1 MWLLRIVA
9 LLPVLSGAHY
19 YVRTLAT
26 TGGAFSDPAGLLVS
40 SASDLV
46 VVDRGSSRILAVSS
60 SNAISTRA
68 GKEFSAGNV
77 DGVGTNAVFNGPSG
91 IAETGTGSLWLIA
104 DPDEGVLRT
113 LGTISNNVATLINRT
128 QPVGVACQKSA
139 KVCYIAD
146 VGTHTISFV
155 DLTSSPFRVQLAGV
169 PNMAGS
175 SDGAGT
181 NARFRGPRGLALSNN
196 AILYVAD
203 TQNHRIRA
211 VDLASYTVS
220 TVSPL
225 PSSLKL
231 PSGLAISI
239 DGSYLVI
246 ADSGNQQVRI
256 LEISTSYVSL
266 VAGTGA
272 QGFVDG
278 LGNAASFSLSPSS
291 NVAVNSNNVIFI
303 SDSGNNVIRLI
314 SKCDALPGYYVADL
328 TSAGCTFLSCPVGT
342 YSAMNASAC
351 SPCPEGKYGSS
362 PNLAVCAACPAG
374 SYCPLGSNSS
384 FSCAAGTYS
393 AMNAFACTPCPEGKY
408 GSSPNLTVCTA
419 CPAGS
424 YCPLGSNRSTNC
436 ALGTY
441 AFEGSATCSKC
452 NPGTFWD
459 PLGSKNSPN
468 CGGPCPAGQSCSAAS
483 PTSIISPCPIRTYS
497 PLNETACL
505 LCPEGYYCPDAMMSE
520 PYPCKS
526 GTYNNAKNRAVCLPC
541 SAGTWSDLVGAKTC
555 DQFCPPGTYSETS
568 GATSSATCK
577 ACPSGSYQEFYGRDS
592 CTLCPSG
599 KHGVDEGAVSSAVCL
614 LCTISQ
620 YSLPGSKYCSECLNP
635 YYFKVSQRKCAHP
648 HPIASLPAFLLPA
661 HYSIKCV
668 PSSRMTR
675 KILVLRKISVRRE
688 STESTTSMLASP
700 SSAILH
706 GRMAA

>member
-1 MWLLRIVA
+1 MTTRGFARARAEGTPHRDCYSSVAHSPISHSGTPPLPFAGMWLLRIAA

-77 DGVGTNAVFNGPSG
+77 DGVGKNAVFNGPSG

-113 LGTISNNVATLINRT
+113 LGTISNNSATLLRNWT

-146 VGTHTISFV
+146 AGTHTISFV
-155 DLTSSPFRVQLAGV
+155 DLTSSPSRVQLAGV

-175 SDGAGT
+175 SDGVGT

-196 AILYVAD
+196 ATLYVAD

-211 VDLASYTVS
+211 VNLTSYTVS

-239 DGSYLVI
+239 DGLYLVI

-256 LEISTSYVSL
+256 IEISTSYVSL

-303 SDSGNNVIRLI
+303 SDSGNDVIRLI

-328 TSAGCTFLSCPVGT
+328 TSAGCTFLPCPVGT
-342 YSAMNASAC
+342 YSAMNAPAC

-362 PNLAVCAACPAG
+362 PNLTVCAACPAG

-408 GSSPNLTVCTA
+408 GSSPNLADCAA

-424 YCPLGSNRSTNC
+424 YCPLGSNSSTNC
-436 ALGTY
+436 SLGTY
-441 AFEGSATCSKC
+441 AFEGSATCSNC
-452 NPGTFWD
+452 TPGTFWD
-459 PLGSKNSPN
+459 PLGSKNSSN
-468 CGGPCPAGQSCSAAS
+468 CDGPCPAGQSCSAAG
-483 PTSIISPCPIRTYS
+483 PKPCLIGTYS
-497 PLNETACL
+497 PLGETACL
-505 LCPEGYYCPDAMMSE
+505 PCPEGYFCPAEAMSAPTICE
-520 PYPCKS
+520 I
-526 GTYNNAKNRAVCLPC
+526 GTYNNVKNRSVCLPC
-541 SAGTWSDLVGAKTC
+541 SAGTWSDLKGAKTC
-555 DQFCPPGTYSETS
+555 EHFCPPGNYSETS
-568 GATSSATCK
+568 GATSSAACK
-577 ACPSGSYQEFYGRDS
+577 SCPFGSYQEFYGRDS
-592 CTLCPSG
+592 CTPCPSG
-599 KHGVDEGAVSSAVCL
+599 KHGVAEGAVSSAVCID
-614 LCTISQ
+614 CTKSQ
-620 YSLPGSKYCSECLNP
+620 YSLPGSRYCSECINP
-635 YYFKVSQRKCAHP
+635 YYFEVSQRKCAHP
-648 HPIASLPAFLLPA
+648 TASLPAFLLPA
-661 HYSIKCV
+661 H
-668 PSSRMTR
+668 
-675 KILVLRKISVRRE
+675 
-688 STESTTSMLASP
+688 
-700 SSAILH
+700 
-706 GRMAA
+706 